1 MRSLPYP
8 GYSWPITQHA
18 AGFNDVSIRGMLSC
32 ALPFEGRTDVGR
44 EITRLMVAAGLLT
57 DNVRDGVADAWRDY
71 QQLLAE
77 LGLIYS
83 TRISPNVRLTELAK
97 SYVGGDVD
105 YSSMVG
111 MQSFRYQYPNG
122 QKYTLQAAQRAALVG
137 SHFQNAQNQ
146 IDLHVDSGVMVRPA
160 ILLLRV
166 LYELHRAGDSTP
178 LRLEEIRKFV
188 LPSRNNS
195 EWPQCVFEIQRSRS
209 AGNDSGGSEID
220 RTRRNLQDWFKLLKE
235 NVFFQT
241 NGSKSIA
248 LSQFALSNLDDVRS
262 ILVSGEDLSNFWI
275 PLDSSVDQQI
285 NWFSWFGRFGDIT
298 THVEASKFRAEDP
311 PEEDAES
318 WDEDDIAGPVTLPVV
333 LSDLDEEALLKKREF
348 TFGMNSSQLADNVMK
363 GAMKRYA
370 KHVLHDEIVAEFS
383 RKFKAQGA
391 RVVSDPNTVDMLVFW
406 GDRSALFEVKTV
418 SYKNL
423 QSRLRLAL
431 GQVEEYSFRLSKEY
445 GLSPDKC
452 VIVNRAIDK
461 NSWQAEFFS
470 ERMKVGII
478 SRTSS
483 GNALIPPRD
492 CLSCEH
498 WA

>member
-18 AGFNDVSIRGMLSC
+18 AGFNDASILGMLSC

-44 EITRLMVAAGLLT
+44 EITSLIVAAGLLT
-57 DNVRDGVADAWRDY
+57 ENVRDGVADAWRDY

-83 TRISPNVRLTELAK
+83 TRVSPNVQLTELAK
-97 SYVGGDVD
+97 SYIGGDVD
-105 YSSMVG
+105 YSSMMG

-122 QKYTLQAAQRAALVG
+122 QKYTLQAAQRASLAG
-137 SHFQNAQNQ
+137 SRFQNAQNQ
-146 IDLHVDSGVMVRPA
+146 IDLHVDAGVMIRPA

-166 LYELHRAGDSTP
+166 LYELHLVGDNAP
-178 LRLEEIRKFV
+178 LRLEEIRQFV

-209 AGNDSGGSEID
+209 LGSINGGGETD
-220 RTRRNLQDWFKLLKE
+220 RTRRNLQDWFKLLKQ
-235 NVFFQT
+235 NIFFKT
-241 NGSKSIA
+241 DGSRSIG
-248 LSQFALSNLDDVRS
+248 LSSFALSNLENVRS
-262 ILVSGEDLSNFWI
+262 ILGSGEDLSNFWI
-275 PLDSSVDQQI
+275 PLDSSVEQQI
-285 NWFSWFGRFGDIT
+285 SWFGWFGRFGDMT
-298 THVEASKFRAEDP
+298 THVEASDYRVNDIDEADVEN
-311 PEEDAES
+311 
-318 WDEDDIAGPVTLPVV
+318 WDEDDVPGPATLPVV
-333 LSDLDEEALLKKREF
+333 LSDIDEDALLNRKEF
-348 TFGMNSSQLADNVMK
+348 TFGMSSSQLADNVMR

-370 KHVLHDEIVAEFS
+370 KHILHDEIVAEFS

-391 RVVSDPNTVDMLVFW
+391 KVVSDPNTVDLLVFW
-406 GDRSALFEVKTV
+406 GERSALFEVKTV
-418 SYKNL
+418 SYKNI

-431 GQVEEYSFRLSKEY
+431 GQVEEYSFRLFKEH

-452 VIVNRAIDK
+452 VILNRTIEK

-470 ERMKVGII
+470 DRMKVGII

-483 GNALIPPRD
+483 GNTLIPPRD

-498 WA
+498 WV